1 MKRLITELLNE
12 AGQASED
19 AFERALMRSRVVE
32 AFSDTLLDGLDKLEM
47 YYTEREINFPREHVK
62 HFLLTCIQR
71 YEDKAQRIMFNEF
84 DSILAEFCKR
94 VDKLTDG
101 MSKEFTELELSDDPE
116 R

>member
-47 YYTEREINFPREHVK
+47 YYTERGINFPREHVK
-62 HFLLTCIQR
+62 HFLLTCIQH
-71 YEDKAQRIMFNEF
+71 YEDKAEDIMFK
-84 DSILAEFCKR
+84 DSIVAEFCER
-94 VDKLTDG
+94 VDKLTDR
-101 MSKEFTELELSDDPE
+101 MSEEFTELELSDDPE